1 MGAQTDTS
9 IAKSL
14 PFAERPILCLFGI
27 LALAAFARAIF
38 FAGFF
43 GSDDIGYATRG
54 AEIASGIWRPS
65 QAVGELRYGIN
76 IPISVFV
83 RVFGTS
89 DITFSAWSLVC
100 SLAEIGLVFVVA
112 REVWGVKA
120 AVLSGVVMALAPIH
134 IILGSSP
141 LADAPL
147 AFLFSLALTSFFFAE
162 RSGKR
167 WLYVITGVAAGLSWS
182 VKPHAAAPFFMVF
195 AVYAVVWR
203 AWRREWLLVI
213 VAGACVVALE
223 LAMFSAKF
231 GDPLYAI
238 KAMRSGLS
246 SNYIDT
252 KAEPLWGSSSLFFYF
267 RQMFLDGR
275 DMWIAPYLAAV
286 GLLLLART
294 RLRDHK
300 IDFGSGYISFWA
312 LSLLGIFS
320 FFIYSVNPLR
330 FIPKQDN
337 YALIFFAP
345 VALLAGYALSRMSG
359 TLLAVTICV
368 FAVGAMSLSALE
380 AYAVSLHYSALKK
393 AVSFAEEHPDARV
406 FASHQAIGVAKLANL
421 AAGRDG
427 APENLVPIGVIS
439 APQDERPPPMSPSR
453 YAIADPS
460 TPELVKPEQAGQIGK
475 VLAQCWQPVGTL
487 TPEADGV
494 GRHVVRFLS
503 WLRPRLPTSV
513 DRYLSFTNSMMV
525 PRAAT
530 IFRFNP
536 DSGEQRSG

>member
-14 PFAERPILCLFGI
+14 PFAERPILWLFGI

-83 RVFGTS
+83 RVLGTG
-89 DITFSAWSLVC
+89 DIAFSAWSLVC

-167 WLYVITGVAAGLSWS
+167 WLYVITGVAAGLSWW
-182 VKPHAAAPFFMVF
+182 VKPHAAAPFVMVF
-195 AVYAVVWR
+195 AVYALVWR

-213 VAGACVVALE
+213 LAGACVVGLE
-223 LAMFSAKF
+223 LAMFWAKF

-246 SNYIDT
+246 ANYIDT
-252 KAEPLWGSSSLFFYF
+252 KAEPLWGSTSLFFYF

-275 DMWIAPYLAAV
+275 DMWIAPYLAVA

-300 IDFGSGYISFWA
+300 IDFGSGYVSFWA

-337 YALIFFAP
+337 YALMFFAP
-345 VALLAGYALSRMSG
+345 IALLAGFALSRMSG

-393 AVSFAEEHPDARV
+393 TVSFAEEHPDARV

-421 AAGRDG
+421 AAGRNG

-475 VLAQCWQPVGTL
+475 VLAQCWQQVGTL
-487 TPEADGV
+487 SPEADGV

-503 WLRPRLPTSV
+503 WLRPQLPTSV
-513 DRYLSFTNSMMV
+513 DRYLSFTNNMIV

-536 DSGEQRSG
+536 DSCEKRSG